1 MLERDI
7 VSIILNRIASNE
19 LVLING
25 ARQTGKTTALN
36 QIHNR
41 LKNLGEESY
50 LFTLED
56 PEYLRLLNEHPDRL
70 WQILP
75 QFTDKKQYILI
86 DEIQYLTNPTNFL
99 KYHYDLYKGSVKLI
113 VTGSSAFYL
122 DQHFNDSLAGRKIIY
137 NLPTLGLKEFLRF
150 REREDLSLFISAI
163 PDFSHLPLIHKRAL
177 INLTDEYLTYGGYPG
192 VVLANGTESKKELLF
207 DLFSSYLKRDF
218 TESGLKSTDTAYHLL
233 KLLAWQSGNELNRN
247 SLAKELGINRKTL
260 EDLLLT
266 LQKTFHITLIRPF
279 FSGHPKELRKMP
291 KLYFLDLGM
300 RNAVLR
306 NFELPSQRR
315 DIGQLYENYVF
326 RHLYDSCKGSEIQY
340 WRTQAGNE
348 VDFLIDGK
356 QAYEV
361 KWNTS
366 HINEGKLKQFK
377 ELYPDIKLNFVAHNA
392 SGQYLQF

>member
-19 LVLING
+19 LVLITG

-36 QIHNR
+36 QIHSR

-50 LFTLED
+50 IFTLED

-70 WQILP
+70 WQIIP
-75 QFTDKKQYILI
+75 RPTTKKQYILI
-86 DEIQYLTNPTNFL
+86 DEIQYLANPTNFL
-99 KYHYDLYKGSVKLI
+99 KYHYDLNRESVKLI

-122 DQHFNDSLAGRKIIY
+122 DCHFNDSLAGRKIIY
-137 NLPTLGLKEFLRF
+137 NLATLGLKEFLRF
-150 REREDLSLFISAI
+150 KEREDLSQLVSAN
-163 PDFSHLPLIHKRAL
+163 PDFGYLPLIQKRAL
-177 INLTDEYLTYGGYPG
+177 INLTEEYLIYGGYPG
-192 VVLANGTESKKELLF
+192 VVLAKSNDGKKELLF
-207 DLFSSYLKRDF
+207 ELFSSYLKRDF

-266 LQKTFHITLIRPF
+266 LQKTFHIALIRPF
-279 FSGHPKELRKMP
+279 FFGHPKELRKMP

-300 RNAVLR
+300 RNAILK
-306 NFELPSQRR
+306 NFELPSQRK

-326 RHLYDSCKGSEIQY
+326 RYLYDSYKGSEIQY
-340 WRTQAGNE
+340 WRTQRGNE

-356 QAYEV
+356 EAYEV
-361 KWNTS
+361 KWNS
-366 HINEGKLKQFK
+366 AHINEDKLKLFK
-377 ELYPDIKLNFVAHNA
+377 ELYPDISLSYIAHNS
-392 SGQYLQF
+392 SGQYLQL

>member
-7 VSIILNRIASNE
+7 VAIILNRIASNE
-19 LVLING
+19 LVLLTG

-36 QIHNR
+36 QIHSR
-41 LKNLGEESY
+41 MKNLGEESY

-70 WQILP
+70 WQIIP
-75 QFTDKKQYILI
+75 RPTTKKQYILI
-86 DEIQYLTNPTNFL
+86 DEIQYLANPTNFL
-99 KYHYDLYKGSVKLI
+99 KYHYDLNRESVKLI

-122 DQHFNDSLAGRKIIY
+122 DRHFNDSLAGRKLIY
-137 NLPTLGLKEFLRF
+137 NLATLSLKEFLRF
-150 REREDLSLFISAI
+150 RDRDDLMLLLSDS
-163 PDFSHLPLIHKRAL
+163 PDLSHLPLIHKRDL
-177 INLTDEYLTYGGYPG
+177 INLTEEYMTYGGYPG
-192 VVLANGTESKKELLF
+192 VVLAKGDESKKELLF
-207 DLFSSYLKRDF
+207 ELFSSYLKRDF

-266 LQKTFHITLIRPF
+266 LQKTFHIALIRPF

-300 RNAVLR
+300 RNAILR
-306 NFELPSQRR
+306 NFELPSQRK
-315 DIGQLYENYVF
+315 DIGQLYENYIF
-326 RHLYDSCKGSEIQY
+326 RYLYDSYKGSEIQY
-340 WRTQAGNE
+340 WRTQSGNE

-361 KWNTS
+361 KWNAA

-377 ELYPDIKLNFVAHNA
+377 ELYPDVRLGFITHIA
-392 SGQYLQF
+392 SGQYMQL